1 MGFIHII
8 YEHMR
13 LALSIAKALWYLSNA
28 KSFSR
33 GRGSAQHYFTNENS
47 LTAIGFEV
55 RPYFT
60 HPIQMET

>member
-1 MGFIHII
+1 
-8 YEHMR
+8 MR

-55 RPYFT
+55 RPYFS
-60 HPIQMET
+60 QSCYMET